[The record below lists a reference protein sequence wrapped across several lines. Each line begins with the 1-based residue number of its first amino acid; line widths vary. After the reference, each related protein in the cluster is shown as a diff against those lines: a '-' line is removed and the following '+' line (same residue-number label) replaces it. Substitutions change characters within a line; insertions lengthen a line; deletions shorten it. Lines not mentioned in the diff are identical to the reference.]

1 MMVVCLPYVKGGFP
15 YLLLY
20 LPLNR
25 PDAQAARRT
34 AATTQAQTLPA

>member
-1 MMVVCLPYVKGGFP
+1 MMVVCLPYVKGGFL

-25 PDAQAARRT
+25 SDAQAART
-34 AATTQAQTLPA
+34 AATTTEAQTLPA